1 MNERANGRN
10 KFLRSE
16 FMNFTFLCQATN
28 EKKSDREKT
37 RINDDFQTRNENCM
51 SKQ

>member
-10 KFLRSE
+10 KFIRSE

-28 EKKSDREKT
+28 EKKVTERRQELTTTSRQEMK
-37 RINDDFQTRNENCM
+37 IV
-51 SKQ
+51 